1 MQAAIIRYGAIVIAF
16 LLLAGYG
23 LWQRGSKESAYRALD
38 TAQVEARG
46 LRSELIAAHE
56 VIETERQ
63 YAQRLQAI
71 ATKYEGDKNAIERQ
85 AAADLASLR
94 DGTIRLR
101 QQWQGCEDRSAQTG
115 GTPSE
120 PDGGADLRQ
129 AGAVDLV
136 RIGDECDA
144 QIKGFHHLVTLIGL
158 PAMSVPSPLSCSS
171 SSSSL
176 PINWLIRRSFC
187 SIA

>member
-1 MQAAIIRYGAIVIAF
+1 MQALVIRWGAI
-16 LLLAGYG
+16 LLAFGLAIGYG

-56 VIETERQ
+56 VIETERE

-71 ATKYEGDKNAIERQ
+71 ATRYEGDKNAIERQ

-101 QQWQGCEDRSAQTG
+101 QQWQGCEARRVPGSSA
-115 GTPSE
+115 GTSQ
-120 PDGGADLRQ
+120 PDDGAGLREQ
-129 AGAVDLV
+129 GASDLV
-136 RIGDECDA
+136 RITA
-144 QIKGFHHLVTLIGL
+144 QCSAQVRGL
-158 PAMSVPSPLSCSS
+158 QAVILSD
-171 SSSSL
+171 
-176 PINWLIRRSFC
+176 RQ
-187 SIA
+187 

>member
-1 MQAAIIRYGAIVIAF
+1 MQALIIRYGAIVLAF
-16 LLLAGYG
+16 LLMAGYG

-38 TAQVEARG
+38 TAQIEARG

-56 VIETERQ
+56 VIETERE

-101 QQWQGCEDRSAQTG
+101 QQWQGCEARSAETR
-115 GTPSE
+115 GTSGQ
-120 PDGGADLRQ
+120 PDGGADDREES
-129 AGAVDLV
+129 ASRIV
-136 RIGDECDA
+136 RAAAECDA
-144 QIKGFHHLVTLIGL
+144 QVRGL
-158 PAMSVPSPLSCSS
+158 QSV
-171 SSSSL
+171 
-176 PINWLIRRSFC
+176 IRSDRQ
-187 SIA
+187 

>member
-1 MQAAIIRYGAIVIAF
+1 MQTLIIRWGAILLAF

-56 VIETERQ
+56 VIETERE

-85 AAADLASLR
+85 AAADLDSLR

-101 QQWQGCEDRSAQTG
+101 QQWQGCEARSAQAG
-115 GTPSE
+115 GTSGE
-120 PDGGADLRQ
+120 PDGGAELRES
-129 AGAVDLV
+129 GAVDLV

-144 QIKGFHHLVTLIGL
+144 QVRGL
-158 PAMSVPSPLSCSS
+158 QSVILSD
-171 SSSSL
+171 
-176 PINWLIRRSFC
+176 RQ
-187 SIA
+187 

>member
-1 MQAAIIRYGAIVIAF
+1 MQAAIIRYGAIVLAF

-38 TAQVEARG
+38 TANGQADK
-46 LRSELIAAHE
+46 LRAELGDMQEIL
-56 VIETERQ
+56 ETERQ

-101 QQWQGCEDRSAQTG
+101 QQWQGCEDRSAQAG
-115 GTPSE
+115 GTPGE
-120 PDGGADLRQ
+120 PDGGADLRA

-144 QIKGFHHLVTLIGL
+144 HVRGL
-158 PAMSVPSPLSCSS
+158 QSVILSD
-171 SSSSL
+171 
-176 PINWLIRRSFC
+176 PEPFN
-187 SIA
+187 AKP